1 MSKNNASQHID
12 LSTYRQKS
20 ITQIKLAFMKNAII
34 ILFSALLLASCGG
47 DSNSLESVLASN
59 DVETIQKKKD
69 ELVTQQQEINEKLKQ
84 LDEKINDLNP
94 EKNIP
99 LITTFVANDTVFNHY
114 VELQGSVE
122 TKQNLVVTAEMGGIL
137 QRVYVKEGDKVSK
150 GQLLAK
156 VDDGGMSQ
164 QLAQMQVQANLAK
177 TTFER
182 QERLWNQKI
191 GSEIQYLQA
200 KSNYEAQLE
209 AINSMK
215 QQLGKSSIRAPF
227 SGTIDDVI
235 TEQGSVV
242 SPGQTPV
249 LRIVNLS
256 DMYIQTDVPE
266 TYLTDVTKGKDVEVQ
281 FPVLGKTISTK
292 IRQTGDFINP
302 DNRTFKVEIDV
313 PNKEKNIKP
322 NLTARLKI
330 NDYTNEKAI
339 LIPQSIISEDASGD
353 QYVYVLEDKMQDNK
367 ATAKRVVITTGK
379 IQGDVIEVLSGLAAG
394 DEIIQEGARSVKEG
408 QTVKVITY

>member
-1 MSKNNASQHID
+1 MKKYNTPQHLNSSTYCHSNMMSKNA
-12 LSTYRQKS
+12 K
-20 ITQIKLAFMKNAII
+20 FMKYSIL
-34 ILFSALLLASCGG
+34 ILFLSLLLTSCGG
-47 DSNSLESVLASN
+47 N
-59 DVETIQKKKD
+59 ETKTVDGVIENGDLVALQKKKD
-69 ELVTQQQEINEKLKQ
+69 ELTTQQQEIHDQLKQ
-84 LDEKINDLNP
+84 LDEKIDELNP
-94 EKNIP
+94 EKNVP
-99 LITTFVANDTVFNHY
+99 LITAFTASDTVFNHY

-122 TKQNLVVTAEMGGIL
+122 TKQNLVVTPEMGGIL

-150 GQLLAK
+150 GQLLAS
-156 VDDGGMSQ
+156 VDDGGMGQ

-182 QERLWNQKI
+182 QKRLWDQKI

-200 KSNYEAQLE
+200 KSNYEGQQN

-215 QQLGKSSIRAPF
+215 QQLGKASIRAPF

-242 SPGQTPV
+242 SPGQTPIMR
-249 LRIVNLS
+249 LVNLS

-266 TYLTDVTKGKDVEVQ
+266 TYITNVKTGKDVEVV
-281 FPVLGKTISTK
+281 FPVLNKTMDAK

-302 DNRTFKVEIDV
+302 ENRTFKVEIAV
-313 PNKEKNIKP
+313 PNNDKTIKP

-339 LIPQSIISEDASGD
+339 LIPQNIISENADGE
-353 QYVYVLEDKMQDNK
+353 QYIYILENK
-367 ATAKRVVITTGK
+367 EGEKAVAKRVIIETGVS
-379 IQGDVIEVLSGLAAG
+379 QGDVIEVVSGLKDG
-394 DEIIQEGARSVKEG
+394 DQIIEEGARSVKDG
-408 QTVKVITY
+408 QTVKIISY